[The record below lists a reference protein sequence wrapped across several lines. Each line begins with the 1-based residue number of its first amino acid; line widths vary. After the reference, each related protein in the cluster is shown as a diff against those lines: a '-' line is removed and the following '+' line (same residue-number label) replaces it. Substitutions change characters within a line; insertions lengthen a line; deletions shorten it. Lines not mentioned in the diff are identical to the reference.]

1 MLNDTKNV
9 SSFLFSILLWAKFLY
24 FIMVYVCAQKEPI
37 LKQSCGLAAGIKVLV
52 TQQCPTLCNPMDYSP
67 PASSVHVIIPARIVG
82 WVAIPFSRGSFWSI
96 DQTWVSCNSKF
107 DIDMFPELI
116 LIFYW
121 YSTGEILKY
130 FALVTVGCRKHFTFN
145 LVSFPRSKRL

>member
-1 MLNDTKNV
+1 MIKKNV
-9 SSFLFSILLWAKFLY
+9 SSLLFWILLWAKFLY

-67 PASSVHVIIPARIVG
+67 PASSVLVIILARILE
-82 WVAIPFSRGSFWSI
+82 WVTISFSRGSFWSK
-96 DQTWVSCNSKF
+96 DQTWVSFNSKF

-116 LIFYW
+116 LIAYW
-121 YSTGEILKY
+121 YLTGEILKY
-130 FALVTVGCRKHFTFN
+130 LPLWQMITESI
-145 LVSFPRSKRL
+145 SFSI